1 MDSYGAPVLDPISL
15 PPEYPDYQYPLSSP
29 GETFI
34 TGTGYGAPSAP
45 VISEPEYYSATGTAT
60 GSATGTATGSA
71 SGTGSSEAEVPAE
84 ISQ

>member
-45 VISEPEYYSATGTAT
+45 VISEPEYYSGT

-71 SGTGSSEAEVPAE
+71 SGTGSAEAEVPSE